1 MNTVVSTI
9 HYSKCSTL
17 GVGFLERYSNS
28 IISLLCC
35 PNYKYQHA
43 TEQNI
48 ASPSTPQ
55 HGFLALPSGGLVLKG
70 FIVSGI
76 EWGSLRFVEVRL
88 LSSTQR
94 GLTGLPESE
103 PCALSCRKPPAVH
116 SLCMIQINA
125 PSFRAAAAEW
135 TMLNSSE
142 KWTEGP
148 TDTD

>member
-9 HYSKCSTL
+9 HYNKCSTL
-17 GVGFLERYSNS
+17 GVGFLECYSNS
-28 IISLLCC
+28 MMSLLCC

-55 HGFLALPSGGLVLKG
+55 HGFLALPSGGSVLKD

-76 EWGSLRFVEVRL
+76 EWGSLRFVEIRL

-94 GLTGLPESE
+94 GLTARVRAMRVIMPQTSSG
-103 PCALSCRKPPAVH
+103 AFIVH
-116 SLCMIQINA
+116 
-125 PSFRAAAAEW
+125 
-135 TMLNSSE
+135 
-142 KWTEGP
+142 
-148 TDTD
+148 DTDKCAQLQSR

>member
-9 HYSKCSTL
+9 HYNKCSTL

-28 IISLLCC
+28 MMSLLCC

-55 HGFLALPSGGLVLKG
+55 HGFLALPSGGSVLKD

-76 EWGSLRFVEVRL
+76 EWGSLRLVEIRL

-116 SLCMIQINA
+116 LLCMIQINA
-125 PSFRAAAAEW
+125 PSFRAAEW

>member
-9 HYSKCSTL
+9 HYNKCSTL

-28 IISLLCC
+28 MMSLLCC

-55 HGFLALPSGGLVLKG
+55 HGFLALPSGGSVLKD

-94 GLTGLPESE
+94 GSTGLPESE

-116 SLCMIQINA
+116 LLCMIQINA
-125 PSFRAAAAEW
+125 PSFRAAEW